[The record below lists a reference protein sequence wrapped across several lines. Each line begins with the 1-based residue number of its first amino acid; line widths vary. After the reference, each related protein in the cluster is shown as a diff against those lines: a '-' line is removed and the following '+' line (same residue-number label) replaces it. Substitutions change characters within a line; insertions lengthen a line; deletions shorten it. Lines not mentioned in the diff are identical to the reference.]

1 MFAKFDYFDRL
12 EQPILV
18 LCNPNDVELAT
29 IQNIDEFNLS
39 VNFNAVSELSLT
51 ISKEPANPAYDLILL
66 KRQILVKDVRNIEG
80 EYTSE
85 DLGYFIITDFDEID
99 GENGKA
105 KTITATSCEIE
116 LNNLEVPYIP
126 QSAVVD
132 DETIEFAGTYYLYST
147 SEKHRSLLDII
158 MPAAPA
164 WDFNVPTPVL
174 ADLQRTFDENLDG
187 TLYNFLMNKLAETY
201 ECIVEF
207 DILNRIIS
215 FIPKQSALTQTSVFL
230 SRSNFLNEVSLKES
244 GSEYANC
251 ISVSGG
257 DEEVSIGRV
266 NPLGNGLLFDFS
278 YDISQGLLSDELVAG
293 LGLWKS
299 KFEEQE
305 PLYILAQR
313 AYIDA
318 LEALTV
324 ASTAKDDTM
333 IVLRSAEESNRI
345 ADFGNS
351 AALKSEANGRLS
363 DAQGYYATALS
374 TYNAAVITLNNK
386 ISDIIN
392 IQNLV
397 QFDAF
402 LDEDQLIELSR
413 IVKMATYKDEFIIVT
428 KSMSNDEK
436 LDEMVILYDKTKR
449 LLQGGVL
456 EGICE
461 PRREIT
467 VNCEGFA
474 FNQAF
479 THYGAQLQTGCL
491 IDIEQPNEEITS
503 YILQKIGINYSEK
516 TMDLTFGNRYRI
528 SNPSSVFGDLY
539 SNTSSMA
546 SIVAS
551 NYIEWGANIARVN
564 ELEIER
570 EAAIQLNAQR
580 VINSVNQRQ
589 EFSPNG
595 SFFLSTNPLTGEP
608 TEYGISIADGTMMF
622 FTEYSK
628 DEETGDIDYV
638 GQMAVGRTVDG
649 NGVDSFGFIGDTIV
663 AGTITTDKLVAGSIS
678 KGTNL
683 IINGSFEN
691 TATFPSS
698 GTNWKSNFTSSSI
711 ISSAGFDGY
720 QFYRGFWNNNSSYA
734 GVYLWNYG
742 SSSLYD
748 IPVVEYADYTFSYYY
763 KASFSSSS
771 TPYTNATIKFYNSG
785 GTLISTTNMVKTIV
799 SGGGWER
806 NSKRVKAPQYA
817 AIVRIEIIGG
827 NFSGTGAY
835 IDFDGIM
842 LEQSAFLNDFSAYVG
857 DFVSR
862 YTVINDEG
870 IKVLNGK
877 IQILNDANEV
887 VFRADDDGN
896 LEITGKITAKSGE
909 IGGYTISP
917 RSLYSDYSSATFAR
931 AGLQANQGTAADIA
945 IFAGSN
951 SLNSTPIEVG
961 GGESNCQSLGVIS
974 SFASAG
980 TGITRATCTENHGF
994 PTGTTT
1000 NVIIQGTTSYNGTY
1014 TITRVS
1020 DTQFTFAKAY
1030 VSTQTGTWV
1039 RNPNFYVNYNGFLH
1053 AENAN
1058 IVGNIT
1064 ATTGNIGGWTV
1075 DNNKLYS
1082 KLGSN
1087 YFILDNTAGTA
1098 AIAIGSAT
1106 GINDYTG
1113 AEFRVDKDGSLHA
1126 VDATIEGSV
1135 TASSGEIGGWTI
1147 SSNMLKSGSA
1157 SKYAFMQKY
1166 DADNTAAFAVAYYN
1180 GSTTTFPFYVTYNGS
1195 LVSTDADVR
1204 GTITSTSGTIGGW
1217 TLADNAIYH
1226 EGSGAGAYETLA
1238 IANSSSNNFRI
1249 VAGAYSAAD
1258 YSGYKFAVMKNG
1270 DLYASNAT
1278 IKGTLQADTIIGA
1291 WRVNAGGITYNSS
1304 NYLGSGG
1311 KVKSNQCDFNGGTIA
1326 GWTIETDGISYDGAQ
1341 YNADLRRTLV
1351 SFSDQTNGYLS
1362 RLSST
1367 EFYMEKFDASYP
1379 YTTRQHTSI
1388 SQNSIELTN
1397 SSGDKF
1403 EIYVNGSGDLCA
1415 NKALGGGGTE
1425 IILAS
1430 S

>member
-12 EQPILV
+12 EQPTLV

-66 KRQILVKDVRNIEG
+66 KRQILVKDVRTIG
-80 EYTSE
+80 VEYSSE
-85 DLGYFIITDFDEID
+85 DLGYFIITDFNEID

-132 DETIEFAGTYYLYST
+132 DETIEFAGTYYLYNASLQY
-147 SEKHRSLLDII
+147 RSLLHII

-164 WDFNVPTPVL
+164 WTYNVPTSSL
-174 ADLQRTFDENLDG
+174 ATLQRTFDENLDG

-230 SRSNFLNEVSLKES
+230 SRSNFLDEVSLKES

-333 IVLRSAEESNRI
+333 IVLRSAEESKRI

-351 AALKSEANGRLS
+351 ESLKTTANNNLAT
-363 DAQGYYATALS
+363 AQGNYNAAVIV
-374 TYNAAVITLNNK
+374 YNAAVITLNNK
-386 ISDIIN
+386 ISDITN

-402 LDEDQLIELSR
+402 LTPDQPVELSR

-428 KSMSNDEK
+428 DGMTNDEK

-467 VNCEGFA
+467 VNCESFA
-474 FNQAF
+474 FSQAF
-479 THYGAQLQTGCL
+479 KHYGAQLQTGCL
-491 IDIEQPNEEITS
+491 IDIEQPNDEITS

-539 SNTSSMA
+539 GNTSSMA

-551 NYIEWGANIARVN
+551 NYIQWGANIARVN

-580 VINSVNQRQ
+580 VINSTNQRQ
-589 EFSPNG
+589 EFSPSG
-595 SFFLSTNPLTGEP
+595 SYFLSTNPLDMEP
-608 TEYGISIADGTMMF
+608 SGHGISIADGTMMF
-622 FTEYSK
+622 FTDYVK
-628 DEETGDIDYV
+628 DEEGDITYN
-638 GQMAVGRTVDG
+638 GKMAIGRTING
-649 NGVDSFGFIGDTIV
+649 NGVEDYGIIGGNIV
-663 AGTITTDKLVAGSIS
+663 AGTVTADKIVAGSVS

-683 IINGSFEN
+683 IYDGSFEGVD
-691 TATFPSS
+691 TYASTLCSWQGTIGSS
-698 GTNWKSNFTSSSI
+698 LIESTGGFDNYQFFRGTSSNIASI
-711 ISSAGFDGY
+711 NYIYQKSAY
-720 QFYRGFWNNNSSYA
+720 AIAVNENSSY
-734 GVYLWNYG
+734 Y
-742 SSSLYD
+742 
-748 IPVVEYADYTFSYYY
+748 
-763 KASFSSSS
+763 ASFYYRFPTTNTTNGSTVIKMSVYWYNSSSS
-771 TPYTNATIKFYNSG
+771 
-785 GTLISTTNMVKTIV
+785 LISTTYIYSVDETNVWLRKHGLLTSPVGAV
-799 SGGGWER
+799 SAVVYM
-806 NSKRVKAPQYA
+806 NADY
-817 AIVRIEIIGG
+817 
-827 NFSGTGAY
+827 FTGTV
-835 IDFDGIM
+835 DFDGVM
-842 LEQSAFLNDFSAYVG
+842 LEQTAILNDYSPHIG
-857 DFVSR
+857 EFVSR

-877 IQILNDANEV
+877 IQILNDANDV
-887 VFRADDDGN
+887 VFGADDDGN
-896 LEITGKITAKSGE
+896 LEITGKITAESGD
-909 IGGYTISP
+909 IGGFIIAEKSI
-917 RSLYSDYSSATFAR
+917 YSELSATPFTR
-931 AGLQANQGTAADIA
+931 GGLQKNQGSASNPAF
-945 IFAGSN
+945 FAGSM
-951 SLNSTPIEVG
+951 S
-961 GGESNCQSLGVIS
+961 SNPDNCTATGVIS
-974 SFASAG
+974 AFSLHSTGKVTATSAG
-980 TGITRATCTENHGF
+980 HGF
-994 PTGTTT
+994 PS
-1000 NVIIQGTTSYNGTY
+1000 GTTSNVSITSAHYSGIY
-1014 TITRVS
+1014 TITYIDANRFYFPATYSVS
-1020 DTQFTFAKAY
+1020 E
-1030 VSTQTGTWV
+1030 TGTWA
-1039 RNPNFYVNYNGFLH
+1039 RDPSFYVNYNGFLH

-1064 ATTGNIGGWTV
+1064 ATTLTATSGGSLAGWTFGANGIMYKGISTGEYVFFNTYTSPTKTEKALAIGGTDDTHGYYGTDAPFYV
-1075 DNNKLYS
+1075 NYDGALHT
-1082 KLGSN
+1082 SN
-1087 YFILDNTAGTA
+1087 LT
-1098 AIAIGSAT
+1098 AT
-1106 GINDYTG
+1106 GG
-1113 AEFRVDKDGSLHA
+1113 
-1126 VDATIEGSV
+1126 TIS
-1135 TASSGEIGGWTI
+1135 GWTI
-1147 SSNMLKSGSA
+1147 GDSE
-1157 SKYAFMQKY
+1157 
-1166 DADNTAAFAVAYYN
+1166 
-1180 GSTTTFPFYVTYNGS
+1180 
-1195 LVSTDADVR
+1195 
-1204 GTITSTSGTIGGW
+1204 ITSGT
-1217 TLADNAIYH
+1217 
-1226 EGSGAGAYETLA
+1226 SGMYATMKKYV
-1238 IANSSSNNFRI
+1238 SSSSDVAFGVWDTSGHWNFY
-1249 VAGAYSAAD
+1249 VNHG
-1258 YSGYKFAVMKNG
+1258 G

-1278 IKGTLQADTIIGA
+1278 ITGATVTGTLTTGSVLNNGVQIGSSSGGLTVNNGRIYKDANNYIGTTGKVVTQDALITGGSITIPSSVGTIKLDPDYGIVVEDTSQNPDRKLEIYNDGGNIRFLGNDSGVMYIGNNRNSYGVPQAGFSMGYDSVDA
-1291 WRVNAGGITYNSS
+1291 RYEITYF
-1304 NYLGSGG
+1304 G
-1311 KVKSNQCDFNGGTIA
+1311 
-1326 GWTIETDGISYDGAQ
+1326 
-1341 YNADLRRTLV
+1341 TLV
-1351 SFSDQTNGYLS
+1351 QGSKEEYKKNISKYNGLALSAINNSVLYEYSMENDGDKAKRIGLIVERESPKEVLTSNGVDIYSMISFSWKAIQELS
-1362 RLSST
+1362 EENDKLLKRIESL
-1367 EFYMEKFDASYP
+1367 EK
-1379 YTTRQHTSI
+1379 
-1388 SQNSIELTN
+1388 
-1397 SSGDKF
+1397 K
-1403 EIYVNGSGDLCA
+1403 
-1415 NKALGGGGTE
+1415 K
-1425 IILAS
+1425 
-1430 S
+1430 

>member
-12 EQPILV
+12 EQPTLV

-66 KRQILVKDVRNIEG
+66 KRQILVKDVRTIGG
-80 EYTSE
+80 EYSSE
-85 DLGYFIITDFDEID
+85 DLGYFIITDFNEID

-126 QSAVVD
+126 QSAEVGG
-132 DETIEFAGTYYLYST
+132 ETIEFAGTYYLYST
-147 SEKHRSLLDII
+147 SEEHRSLLDVI

-164 WDFNVPTPVL
+164 WNFNVPIPAL

-257 DEEVSIGRV
+257 DEEVGIGRV
-266 NPLGNGLLFDFS
+266 NPLGNGLMFDFS
-278 YDISQGLLSDELVAG
+278 YDISQGLLSRGLV
-293 LGLWKS
+293 LGLTGIDIDNPLAPKVANNWETV
-299 KFEEQE
+299 FETQE
-305 PLYILAQR
+305 PRYILAQR
-313 AYIDA
+313 AYIVA

-324 ASTAKDDTM
+324 ASTAKDDAM
-333 IVLRSAEESNRI
+333 IVLRSAEESKRI
-345 ADFGNS
+345 AYFGNS
-351 AALKSEANGRLS
+351 ASLKATANINLAT
-363 DAQGYYATALS
+363 AQGN
-374 TYNAAVITLNNK
+374 YNAAVVAYNAAVVTLNNK
-386 ISDIIN
+386 ISDITD
-392 IQNLV
+392 IQDLV
-397 QFDAF
+397 QFDEF
-402 LDEDQLIELSR
+402 LDKDQLIELSR
-413 IVKMATYKDEFIIVT
+413 IVKMATYKDEFIILT
-428 KSMSNDEK
+428 DSMTNDEK

-649 NGVDSFGFIGDTIV
+649 NGVNSFGFIGDTIV

-698 GTNWKSNFTSSSI
+698 GTNWKSNFASSSI

-785 GTLISTTNMVKTIV
+785 GTLLSTTNMVKTIV

-817 AIVRIEIIGG
+817 SIVRIEIIGG

-877 IQILNDANEV
+877 IQILNDANDV
-887 VFRADDDGN
+887 VFNADDDGN
-896 LEITGKITAKSGE
+896 LEITANITANSGNVGGYKITDSMIYSEG
-909 IGGYTISP
+909 S
-917 RSLYSDYSSATFAR
+917 SLGTK
-931 AGLQANQGTAADIA
+931 AGLHKLDVNGDFS
-945 IFAGSN
+945 IFAGGHSIGDGDAHVWTQIIVL
-951 SLNSTPIEVG
+951 SHDSTTVTFETGSWSG
-961 GGESNCQSLGVIS
+961 GWHAVDAFNGISGTIQSGIIS
-974 SFASAG
+974 DAG
-980 TGITRATCTENHGF
+980 G
-994 PTGTTT
+994 
-1000 NVIIQGTTSYNGTY
+1000 YNGTK
-1014 TITRVS
+1014 TLTVLSASTFKITDTYEPAISAGILRV
-1020 DTQFTFAKAY
+1020 Y
-1030 VSTQTGTWV
+1030 
-1039 RNPNFYVNYNGFLH
+1039 PNFYVNSDGYLYSN
-1053 AENAN
+1053 NAD
-1058 IVGNIT
+1058 IKGNIIADTLT
-1064 ATTGNIGGWTV
+1064 ATTSGTLAGWTF
-1075 DNNKLYS
+1075 DSTQMYKQTS
-1082 KLGSN
+1082 TGGK
-1087 YFILDNTAGTA
+1087 YFYMQAP
-1098 AIAIGSAT
+1098 S
-1106 GINDYTG
+1106 
-1113 AEFRVDKDGSLHA
+1113 
-1126 VDATIEGSV
+1126 
-1135 TASSGEIGGWTI
+1135 
-1147 SSNMLKSGSA
+1147 SA
-1157 SKYAFMQKY
+1157 SDGTIALAFGGTKNG
-1166 DADNTAAFAVAYYN
+1166 DNYTVNA
-1180 GSTTTFPFYVTYNGS
+1180 PFYVTYGGALHAKGATISGDITATSGS
-1195 LVSTDADVR
+1195 FT
-1204 GTITSTSGTIGGW
+1204 GTVTANSGTIGGW
-1217 TLADNAIYH
+1217 NISSNGLEYGTGSSHMEINSNPSDSSYAMWFGADNPTDAPFYVSKAGALTAKSGNFGGWTVSSSGISNTYTTGGTTYTTNLKGGTLA
-1226 EGSGAGAYETLA
+1226 SG
-1238 IANSSSNNFRI
+1238 N
-1249 VAGAYSAAD
+1249 YS
-1258 YSGYKFAVMKNG
+1258 
-1270 DLYASNAT
+1270 
-1278 IKGTLQADTIIGA
+1278 
-1291 WRVNAGGITYNSS
+1291 
-1304 NYLGSGG
+1304 
-1311 KVKSNQCDFNGGTIA
+1311 
-1326 GWTIETDGISYDGAQ
+1326 IETDDIKATGGKIGGFTIDSTKLSYTSGNIYTSLQVGQLLTSNSSTGTVASMSP
-1341 YNADLRRTLV
+1341 NN
-1351 SFSDQTNGYLS
+1351 FYLS
-1362 RLSST
+1362 SPT
-1367 EFYMEKFDASYP
+1367 G
-1379 YTTRQHTSI
+1379 I
-1388 SQNSIELTN
+1388 IEIRI
-1397 SSGDKF
+1397 D
-1403 EIYVNGSGDLCA
+1403 VNGNLTA
-1415 NKALGGGGTE
+1415 QKNGTV
-1425 IILAS
+1425 ITIADFS
-1430 S
+1430 